1 MVVKT
6 LSFND
11 SLSEGVS
18 LPMYGTDGRE
28 VPAAA
33 LLLTGEHGGAQGVS
47 GHKGRRQRGQPG
59 EGAKLFAMFVCV
71 ELNASMIQKYT

>member
-1 MVVKT
+1 
-6 LSFND
+6 
-11 SLSEGVS
+11 
-18 LPMYGTDGRE
+18 MYGTGGGE

-33 LLLTGEHGGAQGVS
+33 GFILTGEHGGAQGVS

-59 EGAKLFAMFVCV
+59 EGAILFAMFVSV